1 MSAVH
6 ICRYES
12 SFAEETVAVWR
23 ASKEEAIGQK
33 EIHSFESHVHFLNHI
48 LPQDYEIYLALESGR
63 VVGIVVF
70 NSSELNQLY
79 IANDHQ
85 GKGIGEALLNLVKEH
100 SGGSLFLYTFERNKN
115 AQKFYEKH
123 GFVEVGRGYENE
135 ENLPDIKYE
144 WRKI

>member
-1 MSAVH
+1 MADIR

-12 SFAEETVAVWR
+12 SFAEEAVAMWR
-23 ASKEEAIGQK
+23 LSKKEAIGQK

-48 LPQDYEIYLALESGR
+48 LPQDYEIYLALEKEC

-70 NSSELNQLY
+70 NSDELNQLY
-79 IANDHQ
+79 VATDQQ
-85 GKGIGEALLNLVKEH
+85 GKGIGETLLNIAKEH
-100 SGGSLFLYTFERNKN
+100 SSGSLFLYTFERNKN

-144 WRKI
+144 WRQR